1 MVTHRP
7 GMAFTE
13 AIVEP
18 FVVDVIESL
27 LLQSPFEIPIDL
39 GHETEA
45 GRLFAHSLSGFGPE
59 QLRLE
64 APSPLEDIGQDKHG
78 HVAAHSVSLPGDPQ
92 QFSDHRVLHGGVAVV
107 KLPRIGPAGKIRIAP
122 VGKQQVAALAP
133 DPGIILRHTG
143 QVEFRPGDVIL
154 GTVFHPRVI
163 QVLCGWKRSRAGA
176 SGHAC
181 GAEPAPRRLPDRC
194 ARCSR

>member
-18 FVVDVIESL
+18 FVVGVIESL

-64 APSPLEDIGQDKHG
+64 APSPLEDIGQDKHR
-78 HVAAHSVSLPGDPQ
+78 HVAANSVTLPGDPQ
-92 QFSDHRVLHGGVAVV
+92 QLSDHRVLRGGVAVV
-107 KLPRIGPAGKIRIAP
+107 KLQRIRPAGEKRIASIREQP
-122 VGKQQVAALAP
+122 VAALALG
-133 DPGIILRHTG
+133 PGIILRRAG

-154 GTVFHPRVI
+154 RMFFHPRVI
-163 QVLCGWKRSRAGA
+163 Q
-176 SGHAC
+176 
-181 GAEPAPRRLPDRC
+181 
-194 ARCSR
+194 ARVVGNEVKQEF